1 MQSIFQQRESF
12 FSVIIIIIVSIL
24 ILMVLD
30 PFERTDWPMGDLET
44 RIGRL
49 WKLIELLILPGIL
62 VFTAYFLNRRQHLR
76 AQLLAKQQQETAQAI
91 AQDQFEETVLQRYFD
106 QMARLLLREQL
117 RQAEPNSEVA
127 MIARARTIAVLPRLN
142 GIRKGIILQFLYES
156 HLINTGKRIINLQGA
171 NLQQANLK
179 ELNLAKAELIEVR
192 LDEAVLTN
200 ANLTQACLNG
210 AFLVKEAKL
219 KGTILVEADLRN
231 AYLNGADLAE
241 ANLTEANLE
250 RAYLIGA
257 KLNKAQLTGA
267 NLVEARL
274 NEADLT
280 GADLT
285 NAVLTKVDLTRAVYD
300 DTTQWPDNF
309 NPARATTE
317 NYHRPAQSQI

>member
-1 MQSIFQQRESF
+1 MIV
-12 FSVIIIIIVSIL
+12 VISIL

-30 PFERTDWPMGDLET
+30 PFGTRWPVGDLQT
-44 RIGRL
+44 PVGRL

-62 VFTAYFLNRRQHLR
+62 VFTAYFLNQRQHLR
-76 AQLLAKQQQETAQAI
+76 AQLLADQQQATAQAI

-106 QMARLLLREQL
+106 QMTRLLLREQL
-117 RQAEPNSEVA
+117 RQADPNSEVA
-127 MIARARTIAVLPRLN
+127 MIARARTIAMLPRLN

-156 HLINTGKRIINLQGA
+156 HLINTGKQIINLQGA

-179 ELNLAKAELIEVR
+179 ELNLTRAELMEVR

-200 ANLTQACLNG
+200 ANLTKACLNG

-219 KGTILVEADLRN
+219 KGAILVEADLRN
-231 AYLNGADLAE
+231 AFLNGADLTE

-250 RAYLIGA
+250 QAYLIGA
-257 KLNKAQLTGA
+257 KLNNAKLTGA
-267 NLVEARL
+267 NLAGARL

-285 NAVLTKVDLTRAVYD
+285 SAVLTKVHLTRAVYD

-317 NYHRPAQSQI
+317 DYYRLK